1 MEHKDVQKERSMF
14 VVKQNDLIRKTKYD
28 LSAQEQK
35 LLLYIISKIKPED
48 DSLSGYEIDLGNLC
62 EVCGIQKQVKTFRDF
77 ADILKNLAD
86 NSFWADFGKGWGLH
100 RWLNSVYFPD
110 TVGMTKEQLEHFVP
124 KKAIVGFDPE
134 LKPFLLFLKNNYTS
148 YQLVYVLAMKTKYA
162 IRLYEILKSYLYIGE
177 YQPTIS
183 ELRTLLQIV
192 GYDMYSDFR
201 KRVLN
206 PAVEEINRFTD
217 IEVTATPIRAGK
229 TIDKIQFK
237 ITLKDY
243 AAGEVSEAER
253 DCVLEGQS

>member
-1 MEHKDVQKERSMF
+1 M
-14 VVKQNDLIRKTKYD
+14 
-28 LSAQEQK
+28 
-35 LLLYIISKIKPED
+35 
-48 DSLSGYEIDLGNLC
+48 
-62 EVCGIQKQVKTFRDF
+62 
-77 ADILKNLAD
+77 
-86 NSFWADFGKGWGLH
+86 
-100 RWLNSVYFPD
+100 YFPD

-183 ELRTLLQIV
+183 ELRALLQIV

-217 IEVTATPIRAGK
+217 IEITATPIRAGK

-253 DCVLEGQS
+253 DCVLEG